1 MVMSATLGERDV
13 LVTDERQQ
21 QAEKVARALP
31 HDPQRFTVTAAD
43 GEPIELPGELSAVL
57 SRILHGMAQGHTI
70 TIGTMPEELT
80 TTAAAKLVGVSRPTL
95 MKMIK
100 DGEVPAH
107 KVGTHTRLRTSDVLR
122 LQQER
127 QQSRRRAFDELRA
140 LEDDD

>member
-21 QAEKVARALP
+21 QAEQVARALP
-31 HDPQRFTVTAAD
+31 HEQQRFTVIAAD

-107 KVGTHTRLRTSDVLR
+107 KVGTHTRLRTSDVRR
-122 LQQER
+122 LQRER
-127 QQSRRRAFDELRA
+127 QQRRRRAFDELRA
-140 LEDDD
+140 LEDDG